1 MHYIE
6 NIIDKYY
13 FYSKEISWSFSVI
26 FITII
31 IYGFIAFKEN
41 RRYISNKL
49 VYKAIYS
56 VIISGI
62 GELLCLMGLTREIE
76 YVYFNAI
83 AFIYTVGAAVGY
95 GILLSIMFKQI
106 TLPLLQSC
114 RYVQFVVYL
123 ELFLLA
129 ITKHLGVLEWIAGTL
144 GIVGIEM
151 LITILKKLKSIQIKK
166 KKEEQ
171 RKEDDYPNSDLYPTR
186 KRQLD
191 KFVELLAQLEQEP
204 YAIMISGEWGT
215 GKTSF
220 VKRLE
225 KELSANKFIWISA
238 GSEKTVAEIM
248 SEISAEIVEELEKNN
263 IFIERKDLIEK
274 YFLAF
279 SDLLTNT
286 ALEPLKKISSALIG
300 SENIKDKEYLN
311 SKLDDLDKT
320 VYLIIDDL
328 DRCNSKY
335 QAKMFKVIRESM
347 ELHHCKTIF
356 LVDRI
361 KFLNKKYDANY
372 IEKYV
377 SYTLD
382 VCEVDYQEIVKYL
395 IVDVLEDKFIQKID
409 ESLLSNRNT
418 EQIREIV
425 YSFPINLIER
435 LEEEVLKEKDSIKNK
450 KENEIK
456 ISKEKVEEIGQTI
469 LKIKKD
475 ITVSRKVKSYLKGVR
490 RDIDVLND
498 SKKEIS
504 KELLGEDWIEA
515 IIRVQFLK
523 NFMPEVFKNIKM
535 SRSIFEF
542 GQRDYSYSIDIIF
555 DLGYGFLLHNEKKEA
570 LLNFIIY
577 KIDILVFSKVETKE
591 GKYLVELRN
600 NKGTIKN
607 IGEYIKTYDDLD
619 KILDIYSTS
628 EFNDSSLKENF
639 IYMIFEVLSQQ
650 SSSFK
655 ANTKAFLNFSKCL
668 MESLLKKG
676 LSDKEKIIC
685 VSQGNLVIRR
695 TIVDN
700 ARLFINILSI
710 LFDVTTVA
718 DQWNALAVS
727 DIDEFY
733 GILLK
738 IDREPRFKG
747 LEDDVNKLLSI
758 KTYYWNLK
766 MELQNKKYKGLKS
779 VIDKLFTDIDIIFE
793 ICEFWDNIEY
803 TINDR
808 EKEESAFLIQRYFL
822 LDNSYTFR
830 EEIFYN
836 ISDLIKAL
844 EALKEFYITKE
855 NSYDSN
861 YTYMLLRLSY
871 RIILKYEE
879 SSVWFGNKK
888 KKVATLLKELAE
900 LVCKLD
906 EQTDYYAKD
915 AIVKIKIYTYKLNG
929 YCESE
934 VIE

>member
-1 MHYIE
+1 MRCIE

-13 FYSKEISWSFSVI
+13 FYSKEISWSFSAI
-26 FITII
+26 FIAII
-31 IYGFIAFKEN
+31 IYGLITFKEN

-62 GELLCLMGLTREIE
+62 GELLCLMGLTPEIE
-76 YVYFNAI
+76 NLYFNAI
-83 AFIYTVGAAVGY
+83 AFICTVGAAVGY

-106 TLPLLQSC
+106 ILPLLQSC

-129 ITKHLGVLEWIAGTL
+129 ITKHLGVLEWVAGTL

-151 LITILKKLKSIQIKK
+151 LITILKELKSVQIKK
-166 KKEEQ
+166 KKEEK

-225 KELSANKFIWISA
+225 KELSANKFIWVSA

-248 SEISAEIVEELEKNN
+248 SEISAEIVEELKKNN

-361 KFLNKKYDANY
+361 KFLNKKYDVNY

-409 ESLLSNRNT
+409 ELLLSNRNA

-425 YSFPINLIER
+425 YSFPINLIDR

-498 SKKEIS
+498 SRKEIS
-504 KELLGEDWIEA
+504 EELLGEDWIEA

-542 GQRDYSYSIDIIF
+542 GQRNYNYSIDIIF

-591 GKYLVELRN
+591 RKYLVELRK

-607 IGEYIKTYDDLD
+607 IGEYINHAKTYDDLD

-650 SSSFK
+650 SSISSF
-655 ANTKAFLNFSKCL
+655 N
-668 MESLLKKG
+668 
-676 LSDKEKIIC
+676 
-685 VSQGNLVIRR
+685 
-695 TIVDN
+695 
-700 ARLFINILSI
+700 
-710 LFDVTTVA
+710 
-718 DQWNALAVS
+718 
-727 DIDEFY
+727 
-733 GILLK
+733 
-738 IDREPRFKG
+738 
-747 LEDDVNKLLSI
+747 
-758 KTYYWNLK
+758 
-766 MELQNKKYKGLKS
+766 
-779 VIDKLFTDIDIIFE
+779 
-793 ICEFWDNIEY
+793 
-803 TINDR
+803 
-808 EKEESAFLIQRYFL
+808 
-822 LDNSYTFR
+822 
-830 EEIFYN
+830 
-836 ISDLIKAL
+836 
-844 EALKEFYITKE
+844 
-855 NSYDSN
+855 
-861 YTYMLLRLSY
+861 
-871 RIILKYEE
+871 
-879 SSVWFGNKK
+879 
-888 KKVATLLKELAE
+888 
-900 LVCKLD
+900 
-906 EQTDYYAKD
+906 
-915 AIVKIKIYTYKLNG
+915 
-929 YCESE
+929 
-934 VIE
+934 

>member
-1 MHYIE
+1 M
-6 NIIDKYY
+6 
-13 FYSKEISWSFSVI
+13 
-26 FITII
+26 
-31 IYGFIAFKEN
+31 
-41 RRYISNKL
+41 
-49 VYKAIYS
+49 
-56 VIISGI
+56 
-62 GELLCLMGLTREIE
+62 
-76 YVYFNAI
+76 
-83 AFIYTVGAAVGY
+83 
-95 GILLSIMFKQI
+95 
-106 TLPLLQSC
+106 
-114 RYVQFVVYL
+114 
-123 ELFLLA
+123 
-129 ITKHLGVLEWIAGTL
+129 
-144 GIVGIEM
+144 
-151 LITILKKLKSIQIKK
+151 
-166 KKEEQ
+166 
-171 RKEDDYPNSDLYPTR
+171 YPTR

-555 DLGYGFLLHNEKKEA
+555 DLGYGFLLHNEKK
-570 LLNFIIY
+570 
-577 KIDILVFSKVETKE
+577 KH
-591 GKYLVELRN
+591 
-600 NKGTIKN
+600 
-607 IGEYIKTYDDLD
+607 
-619 KILDIYSTS
+619 
-628 EFNDSSLKENF
+628 
-639 IYMIFEVLSQQ
+639 
-650 SSSFK
+650 
-655 ANTKAFLNFSKCL
+655 C
-668 MESLLKKG
+668 
-676 LSDKEKIIC
+676 
-685 VSQGNLVIRR
+685 
-695 TIVDN
+695 
-700 ARLFINILSI
+700 
-710 LFDVTTVA
+710 
-718 DQWNALAVS
+718 
-727 DIDEFY
+727 
-733 GILLK
+733 
-738 IDREPRFKG
+738 
-747 LEDDVNKLLSI
+747 
-758 KTYYWNLK
+758 
-766 MELQNKKYKGLKS
+766 
-779 VIDKLFTDIDIIFE
+779 
-793 ICEFWDNIEY
+793 
-803 TINDR
+803 
-808 EKEESAFLIQRYFL
+808 
-822 LDNSYTFR
+822 
-830 EEIFYN
+830 
-836 ISDLIKAL
+836 
-844 EALKEFYITKE
+844 
-855 NSYDSN
+855 
-861 YTYMLLRLSY
+861 
-871 RIILKYEE
+871 
-879 SSVWFGNKK
+879 
-888 KKVATLLKELAE
+888 
-900 LVCKLD
+900 
-906 EQTDYYAKD
+906 
-915 AIVKIKIYTYKLNG
+915 
-929 YCESE
+929 
-934 VIE
+934 